1 MAKIKQVVVNNF
13 SYPFSGSNYLSIN
26 SNGVIN
32 VNAAEIYGTTYDGK
46 YLISLSY
53 LTDYVDAALAS
64 ITPGGGGGE
73 TTNWLSSDSIT
84 PNYTTQ
90 KLNVNKQWVIST
102 VLKDGDWNNISV
114 SNQSKL
120 SSMISSWG
128 FRTSTTDSDTLYGVT
143 VNGGILLSG
152 QTNSTRQF
160 YIDTEWLDTQF
171 NTNVSG
177 LVKSYLLSVDTPHTA
192 GEVLKINANNDGF
205 EWGTAGISEV
215 NLSDV
220 ASDASAG
227 SVIVVGSNGKLTASN
242 DIYPLSTVAS
252 IYDIVK
258 QIIKIDTANSHAG
271 FTLDPNATAHT
282 LTFTDTGDGSGSSGG
297 GQQYTSLDTKVIT
310 VNNNSFKIGI
320 TAGSAAGQILST
332 MNNGGTLSAVW
343 GTPNFLTAG
352 DLYSS
357 TKKLDASS
365 ISSATKP
372 GYFKFDSDGNASI
385 VNETYLTTD
394 GLTQANIYDAVA
406 AIIQKGTSHGGF
418 DITKNPTA
426 KTITITDAGDGS
438 GGGGKTEDNVS
449 TSGTT
454 TTIGVKTD
462 WLNGQILSYLSTLT
476 HSSTNNTLKI
486 NDSNVVYWGQDYGGT
501 GGDGN
506 TTYTIVA
513 GNSTGTKAVTNN
525 GNSYITVKGSDGN
538 NTQFVISGTQ
548 NVSVATD
555 ENGNVTITGPNLADY
570 FSTVSDF
577 IDLTNKGYLIKV
589 NSAGT
594 GLDYVN
600 YSTWKLTDTNST
612 YSAADTSLTFNPA
625 SQTAGS
631 NTTIKVSEAWLTGKI
646 SSYLSGL
653 DGAAAGQVLKIND
666 NNNGFVWA
674 TVTQG
679 GGADGNDWYKYSAA
693 DTSLTFNPTGSTN
706 KGTTTIAVNTTWLA
720 GWLNDNGYAVTND
733 HMSTYMYANTDWN
746 GTGTPINS
754 STDVSDPYI
763 FLVEKYGSTNTK
775 TNSIQIKAG
784 TDISVKAKNGVITIG
799 FTNGSGYQTTN
810 TQYNLLV
817 DKSQTTNGNVYIRLK
832 DTAAAATT
840 YVNSYKISGAQN
852 VKVTSDSDGNI
863 TITGPDLTNYKTE
876 DHDHT
881 YSNGDTSLT
890 FTPGSNETAT
900 VIVNTTWLEGFLTDN
915 NYTIN
920 SDISG
925 LVKEYLSGITGH
937 AANKILK
944 INSSNN
950 DFEWVT
956 PDSGGDITSTY
967 LLSNVTGKGAGKV
980 LKINSSNNGLVW
992 ANDEVG
998 QSGSSDGNTTY
1009 SNGTGITLTGADA
1022 DIDFGGNF
1030 SINTEWLDTY
1040 LNGKNYLTDHWV
1052 HYLRVNQG
1060 GANTIV
1066 GQQTSNTNTYL
1077 RLIENGSPVAD
1088 KIQLSGGGTV
1098 SVSATSAGVI
1108 TLSGKQYKLIVND
1121 DLGTASKT
1129 NASNPYIILNQDGTN
1144 VNDKVR
1150 LSGGTNI
1157 DISNTLANNVNTITI
1172 SFNNPGYLTSYT
1184 QMSSYLRVNYNGT
1197 DTTSKSNTTTY
1208 KDVYIVLNQGGT
1220 NREDKIK
1227 LVGDDGVSI
1236 SNSYDGTNKI
1246 NTITITGPNLS
1257 EYKKDHLT
1265 ANLWVGWN
1273 GTGTPANPTT
1283 DVSNPCIILTEK
1295 EGSTY
1300 TIRDGIKLQGSGAT
1314 TVKAKNG
1321 IVTINSTDHTYEDD
1335 NRLTQLTGANSNVFT
1350 IRPGANNQILS
1361 TTLVGSTTS
1370 AGWVNTPAWK
1380 TTDHDHTYSNGD
1392 TSLTFTPGSNET
1404 ATVIVNTTWLEGF
1417 LTDNNYTIN
1426 SDISGLVKEYLSGI
1440 TGHAAN
1446 KILKINSSN
1455 NDFEWV
1461 TPDSGGDITSTYLL
1475 SNVTG
1480 KGAGKVLKINS
1491 SNNGLVWA
1499 NDEVGQSGS
1508 SDGNTTYSNGTGI
1521 TLTGADADIDFGGN
1535 FSINTEWLDTYL
1547 NGKNYLTDHWVHYLR
1562 VNQGGA
1568 NTIVGQQTSNTNTYL
1583 RLIENGSP
1591 VADKIQLSGGG
1602 TVSVSATSA
1611 GVITLSGKQYK
1622 LIVNDDL
1629 GTASKTNASN
1639 PYIILNQ
1646 DGTNVNDKVRL
1657 SGGTNID
1664 ISNTLA
1670 NNVNTITIS
1679 FNNPGYLTSYTQMSS
1694 YLRVNYNGTDTTS
1707 KSNTTTYKDVYI
1719 VLNQGGTNR
1728 EDKIK
1733 LVGDDGVSISN
1744 SYDGTNKINTITI
1757 TGPNLSEYKKD
1768 HLTANLWVGWN
1779 GTGTPANP
1787 TTDVSNP
1794 CIILTEKEGSTYT
1807 IRDGIKLQG
1816 SGATTVKAKNGIVT
1830 INSTDHTYED
1840 DNRLTQLTG
1849 ANSNVFTIRPGANN
1863 QILSTTLVGSTT
1875 SAGWV
1880 NTPAWKTTDNDTKY
1894 QNETDDTSLIFGV
1907 NGTQTVNAWNA
1918 IKVNTTWLNTQIGN
1932 YITTNNIPTS
1942 DTNTRYKL
1950 VSVVSQDA
1958 STASKIPTI
1967 KLQSSTDGSTYSDQN
1982 TYKISGQNNVKVT
1995 SDSNGNII
2003 IDGTHTHTFDHYN
2016 SYLYVG
2022 AKDGTA
2028 NGTTNNTTDTYLLHV
2043 ENGVNNSQVKL
2054 AGTNINISS
2063 NGGTLTLSGA
2073 APYVI
2078 GSDNTKYDFFAA
2090 GNGYAAGDSKD
2101 SVNGATTLHLSGS
2114 DSTWD
2119 KVVIS
2124 GQDGIEVGSNSAGNI
2139 ILTGTYGLNVGKQS
2153 TSDPYPSIRLT
2164 TSNNVKDFIT
2174 ISGFNGISAGY
2185 GNTNLGLTIDETW
2198 FHDRMITAN
2207 ITYQSTLET
2216 LRQEIFAENGD
2227 AFHNKL
2233 YLVPSITNI
2242 QATSAGNYSMRTAIL
2257 DNIYQ
2262 AKIPGYKTYSAKT
2275 DGSDPVVTAY
2285 VTVMDEDYYNGIK
2298 TDGYR
2303 TIRDVVAKLLTNG
2316 AYRGDIDINQ
2326 ISGFANSKQNST
2338 VSDSIYTTMSSTT
2351 LNGHAQSQMR
2361 YASES
2366 TVFKLEVN
2374 PWWLLDTLQTN
2385 IFKSF
2390 PDYSDNTEP
2399 VFSSVVR
2406 MNRHSLKS
2414 IDYQE
2419 YLNWSQDHGT
2429 VVGEYDGNPII
2440 EYPHHGDMAFQGTH
2454 WTEVPQF
2461 YLSSYQLDNHGH
2473 HSLMIFPTWFG
2484 ENMSAHLS
2492 NDSGLS
2498 CRSDLLTTTLQDNT
2512 IRHDYHY
2519 THNFG
2524 IDANWVTNNCVKTQE
2539 VSSWIET
2546 TLSTIQGR
2554 VGKYTGTTTIA
2565 LNYNTGD
2572 FLTGATINASR
2583 NTQLTVS
2590 NIPIGRGIIAR
2601 FDFTAAAVGN
2611 KLRFGASNSDDYNI
2625 LVVPE
2630 AGTYYIGFVRYNNST
2645 NIQCIGVRKI
2655 LGVKALS

>member
-720 GWLNDNGYAVTND
+720 GWLNDNGYADTND

-1172 SFNNPGYLTSYT
+1172 SFNNPGYITSYT

-1227 LVGDDGVSI
+1227 LVGTGGVSI
-1236 SNSYDGTNKI
+1236 SNSYN
-1246 NTITITGPNLS
+1246 
-1257 EYKKDHLT
+1257 
-1265 ANLWVGWN
+1265 
-1273 GTGTPANPTT
+1273 
-1283 DVSNPCIILTEK
+1283 
-1295 EGSTY
+1295 
-1300 TIRDGIKLQGSGAT
+1300 
-1314 TVKAKNG
+1314 
-1321 IVTINSTDHTYEDD
+1321 
-1335 NRLTQLTGANSNVFT
+1335 
-1350 IRPGANNQILS
+1350 
-1361 TTLVGSTTS
+1361 
-1370 AGWVNTPAWK
+1370 
-1380 TTDHDHTYSNGD
+1380 
-1392 TSLTFTPGSNET
+1392 
-1404 ATVIVNTTWLEGF
+1404 
-1417 LTDNNYTIN
+1417 
-1426 SDISGLVKEYLSGI
+1426 
-1440 TGHAAN
+1440 
-1446 KILKINSSN
+1446 
-1455 NDFEWV
+1455 
-1461 TPDSGGDITSTYLL
+1461 
-1475 SNVTG
+1475 
-1480 KGAGKVLKINS
+1480 
-1491 SNNGLVWA
+1491 
-1499 NDEVGQSGS
+1499 
-1508 SDGNTTYSNGTGI
+1508 
-1521 TLTGADADIDFGGN
+1521 
-1535 FSINTEWLDTYL
+1535 
-1547 NGKNYLTDHWVHYLR
+1547 
-1562 VNQGGA
+1562 
-1568 NTIVGQQTSNTNTYL
+1568 
-1583 RLIENGSP
+1583 
-1591 VADKIQLSGGG
+1591 
-1602 TVSVSATSA
+1602 
-1611 GVITLSGKQYK
+1611 
-1622 LIVNDDL
+1622 
-1629 GTASKTNASN
+1629 
-1639 PYIILNQ
+1639 
-1646 DGTNVNDKVRL
+1646 
-1657 SGGTNID
+1657 
-1664 ISNTLA
+1664 
-1670 NNVNTITIS
+1670 
-1679 FNNPGYLTSYTQMSS
+1679 
-1694 YLRVNYNGTDTTS
+1694 
-1707 KSNTTTYKDVYI
+1707 
-1719 VLNQGGTNR
+1719 
-1728 EDKIK
+1728 
-1733 LVGDDGVSISN
+1733 
-1744 SYDGTNKINTITI
+1744 GTNKINTITI

-2285 VTVMDEDYYNGIK
+2285 VTVMDEDYYNGIR